1 MEKLKGKVAIITG
14 GASGI
19 GKASVKVF
27 AEEGARVVLADQLDE
42 RGTSLAEKL
51 GPDVSYIH
59 ADVSQESDVK
69 AVIDHALK
77 KFGRLDC
84 MFNNA
89 GIGGV
94 TGMIEE
100 IPVEGF
106 DITIRVLLRSVFLG
120 IKYTAPVMKKQG
132 SGSIISTASVAGL
145 RTGFAGHIY
154 SAAKAAI
161 RHMTR
166 TVAMELG
173 ENNIRVNC
181 ICPGAILTEIFERAL
196 CVPPEK
202 AESLIEILKVVFKE
216 IQPISRVGMPEDIA
230 KTALWLASDDSSFVN
245 GHALVV
251 DGGVIGGRKWSEVES
266 QMVDLYTALDL
277 GTREQVVNRVN
288 EELSKQYA

>member
-42 RGTSLAEKL
+42 RGTSLAEEL

-120 IKYTAPVMKKQG
+120 MKYTAPVMKKQG

-161 RHMTR
+161 IHMTR

>member
-1 MEKLKGKVAIITG
+1 M
-14 GASGI
+14 
-19 GKASVKVF
+19 
-27 AEEGARVVLADQLDE
+27 DE
-42 RGTSLAEKL
+42 RGTSLAEEL

-120 IKYTAPVMKKQG
+120 MKYTAPVMKKQG

-161 RHMTR
+161 IHMTR